1 MKLQKTTW
9 VLLIVA
15 LFLGGFVYFYE
26 IVGTPQREAAKEAE
40 KQLFSF
46 EEDEIQRVNIYIQEE
61 SRKFERV
68 SEPEP
73 GWRMTEPKDV
83 PASDPSVAFLL
94 NLLVE
99 GKSDRIIPNVS
110 PETLKEYGLDQPQ
123 AMVTVRLKNDETHEI
138 LLGKPD
144 FNNSFLYAQV
154 DSFSDKSQ
162 RSNVFLVPMDFEY
175 AVNRP
180 LSEWEQTK
188 EETPE
193 ETEPSDTEN
202 EESTSETEPT
212 TEETEPATEETDPSE
227 NQATPNNSET
237 EPATEETD
245 PSENQ
250 ATPNNSDTETEEST
264 SEPTPTP
271 ANQSPSASPSPE
283 KPSSSEEKKQ
293 SIEDETASPNEETES
308 ENPPNDSEEEDS
320 PSE

>member
-99 GKSDRIIPNVS
+99 GKSDRIIPNVP
-110 PETLKEYGLDQPQ
+110 PENLKDYGLDKPQ
-123 AMVTVRLKNDETHEI
+123 AMVTVRLNNDETHEI

-154 DSFSDKSQ
+154 DPFSDKSQ
-162 RSNVFLVPMDFEY
+162 QSNVFLVPMDFEY

-180 LSEWEQTK
+180 LSEWEQPQ
-188 EETPE
+188 ETITE
-193 ETEPSDTEN
+193 ETESSDTEN
-202 EESTSETEPT
+202 DESASETEST
-212 TEETEPATEETDPSE
+212 TEETEPPES
-227 NQATPNNSET
+227 
-237 EPATEETD
+237 
-245 PSENQ
+245 Q
-250 ATPNNSDTETEEST
+250 ATPNNSDTEPQEST
-264 SEPTPTP
+264 PEPTPTP
-271 ANQSPSASPSPE
+271 DNQSPSASPSPE
-283 KPSSSEEKKQ
+283 KPSSFEEKKQ
-293 SIEDETASPNEETES
+293 SIEDETASPNEETEP
-308 ENPPNDSEEEDS
+308 ENAPNDSESEDI
-320 PSE
+320 PAE

>member
-15 LFLGGFVYFYE
+15 LLLGGFVYFYE

-46 EEDEIQRVNIYIQEE
+46 EEDEIQRVSIYVDED
-61 SRKFERV
+61 SLKFERV

-83 PASDPSVAFLL
+83 PASDPSVSFLL

-99 GKSDRIIPNVS
+99 GKSDRTIPNVS
-110 PETLKEYGLDQPQ
+110 PETLKEYGLDKPQ

-154 DSFSDKSQ
+154 DPFSDKSQ
-162 RSNVFLVPMDFEY
+162 QSNVFLVPRDFEY

-180 LSEWEQTK
+180 LSEWEQSK
-188 EETPE
+188 E
-193 ETEPSDTEN
+193 DT
-202 EESTSETEPT
+202 S
-212 TEETEPATEETDPSE
+212 EETDLSDPENDESAPEAESPVEEKESSE
-227 NQATPNNSET
+227 SQAKPTP
-237 EPATEETD
+237 
-245 PSENQ
+245 ENL
-250 ATPNNSDTETEEST
+250 DTATEEST
-264 SEPTPTP
+264 PEPEKTPTSE
-271 ANQSPSASPSPE
+271 NKKPSASPSPDNAS
-283 KPSSSEEKKQ
+283 PSEDKKQ
-293 SIEDETASPNEETES
+293 PTEENNPSPSQETKPKTTPNES
-308 ENPPNDSEEEDS
+308 ENEAT

>member
-110 PETLKEYGLDQPQ
+110 PENLKEYGLDKPQ
-123 AMVTVRLKNDETHEI
+123 AMVTVRLTNDETHEI

-144 FNNSFLYAQV
+144 FNNSFLYAQI
-154 DSFSDKSQ
+154 DPFSDKSQ
-162 RSNVFLVPMDFEY
+162 QSNIFLVPMDFEY

-212 TEETEPATEETDPSE
+212 TEETEPATEEK
-227 NQATPNNSET
+227 
-237 EPATEETD
+237 D

-250 ATPNNSDTETEEST
+250 ATPNNSDTETEESI

-293 SIEDETASPNEETES
+293 SIEDETASPNEETEF

>member
-99 GKSDRIIPNVS
+99 GKSDRIIPNVP
-110 PETLKEYGLDQPQ
+110 PENLKDYGLDKPQ

-144 FNNSFLYAQV
+144 FNNSFLYAQI
-154 DSFSDKSQ
+154 DPFSDKSQ
-162 RSNVFLVPMDFEY
+162 QSNVFLVPMDFEY

-180 LSEWEQTK
+180 LSEWEQPQ
-188 EETPE
+188 ETI
-193 ETEPSDTEN
+193 
-202 EESTSETEPT
+202 
-212 TEETEPATEETDPSE
+212 TEETESSDKENDESASEAESTTEE
-227 NQATPNNSET
+227 A
-237 EPATEETD
+237 EPPE
-245 PSENQ
+245 SQ
-250 ATPNNSDTETEEST
+250 ATPNNSDTEPEEST
-264 SEPTPTP
+264 PEPTPTP
-271 ANQSPSASPSPE
+271 DNQNPSASPSPE
-283 KPSSSEEKKQ
+283 KPSSSEEKNQ
-293 SIEDETASPNEETES
+293 SIEDETASPNEETEP
-308 ENPPNDSEEEDS
+308 ENVPNDSESEDI
-320 PSE
+320 PAE

>member
-99 GKSDRIIPNVS
+99 GKSDRIIPNVA
-110 PETLKEYGLDQPQ
+110 PENLKDYGLDKPQ

-144 FNNSFLYAQV
+144 FNNSFLYAQI
-154 DSFSDKSQ
+154 DPFSDKSQ
-162 RSNVFLVPMDFEY
+162 QSNVFLVPMDFEY

-180 LSEWEQTK
+180 LSEWEQPQ
-188 EETPE
+188 ETITE
-193 ETEPSDTEN
+193 ETESSDKEN
-202 EESTSETEPT
+202 DESASEAEST
-212 TEETEPATEETDPSE
+212 TEETEPPE
-227 NQATPNNSET
+227 NQATPNNADT
-237 EPATEETD
+237 EP
-245 PSENQ
+245 
-250 ATPNNSDTETEEST
+250 EEST
-264 SEPTPTP
+264 PEPTPTP
-271 ANQSPSASPSPE
+271 DNQNPSAAPSPE
-283 KPSSSEEKKQ
+283 KPSSSEEKNQ
-293 SIEDETASPNEETES
+293 SIEDETASPNEETEP
-308 ENPPNDSEEEDS
+308 ENVPNDSESEDI
-320 PSE
+320 PAE

>member
-46 EEDEIQRVNIYIQEE
+46 EEDEIQQVNIYIQEE

-73 GWRMTEPKDV
+73 GWRMTEPKEV

-99 GKSDRIIPNVS
+99 GKSDRIIPNVP
-110 PETLKEYGLDQPQ
+110 PENLKDYGLDKPQ

-144 FNNSFLYAQV
+144 FNNSFLYAQI
-154 DSFSDKSQ
+154 DPFSDKSQ
-162 RSNVFLVPMDFEY
+162 QSNVFLVPMDFEY

-180 LSEWEQTK
+180 LSEWEQPQ
-188 EETPE
+188 ETI
-193 ETEPSDTEN
+193 
-202 EESTSETEPT
+202 
-212 TEETEPATEETDPSE
+212 TEETESSDAEDDESASEAESTTEE
-227 NQATPNNSET
+227 A
-237 EPATEETD
+237 EPPE
-245 PSENQ
+245 SQ
-250 ATPNNSDTETEEST
+250 ATPNNSDTEPEEST
-264 SEPTPTP
+264 PEPTPTP
-271 ANQSPSASPSPE
+271 DNQSPSASPSPE
-283 KPSSSEEKKQ
+283 NTSSSEEKKQ
-293 SIEDETASPNEETES
+293 SLEDEMASPNEEIEP
-308 ENPPNDSEEEDS
+308 ENVPNDSESEDI
-320 PSE
+320 PAE

>member
-46 EEDEIQRVNIYIQEE
+46 EEDEVQRVNIYIQEE

-110 PETLKEYGLDQPQ
+110 PENLKEYGLDKPQ
-123 AMVTVRLKNDETHEI
+123 AMVTVRLTNDETHEI

-144 FNNSFLYAQV
+144 FNNSFLYAQI
-154 DSFSDKSQ
+154 DPFSDKSQ
-162 RSNVFLVPMDFEY
+162 QSNVFLVPMDFDY

-180 LSEWEQTK
+180 LSEWEQPQDTI
-188 EETPE
+188 TE
-193 ETEPSDTEN
+193 ETESSDTEN
-202 EESTSETEPT
+202 EESASEAEST
-212 TEETEPATEETDPSE
+212 TEETEPPES
-227 NQATPNNSET
+227 QATPNNAET
-237 EPATEETD
+237 EPK
-245 PSENQ
+245 
-250 ATPNNSDTETEEST
+250 EST
-264 SEPTPTP
+264 PEPTPTP
-271 ANQSPSASPSPE
+271 DNPSPSPSPSPE

-293 SIEDETASPNEETES
+293 SIEDETASPNEETEP
-308 ENPPNDSEEEDS
+308 ENAPNDSEDEDI
-320 PSE
+320 PAE

>member
-99 GKSDRIIPNVS
+99 GKSDRIIPNVA
-110 PETLKEYGLDQPQ
+110 PENLKEYGLDKPQ
-123 AMVTVRLKNDETHEI
+123 AMVTVRLNNDETHEI

-144 FNNSFLYAQV
+144 FNNSFLYAQI
-154 DSFSDKSQ
+154 DPFSDKSQ
-162 RSNVFLVPMDFEY
+162 QSNVFLVPMDFEY

-180 LSEWEQTK
+180 LSEWEQPQ
-188 EETPE
+188 ETITE
-193 ETEPSDTEN
+193 ETESSDTEN
-202 EESTSETEPT
+202 DESASEAEST
-212 TEETEPATEETDPSE
+212 TEETEPPES
-227 NQATPNNSET
+227 
-237 EPATEETD
+237 
-245 PSENQ
+245 Q
-250 ATPNNSDTETEEST
+250 ATPNNSDTEPQEST
-264 SEPTPTP
+264 PEPTPTP
-271 ANQSPSASPSPE
+271 DNQSPPASPSPE
-283 KPSSSEEKKQ
+283 NTSSSEEEKQ
-293 SIEDETASPNEETES
+293 SVEDETASPNEETEPENAPNES
-308 ENPPNDSEEEDS
+308 ESEDIPAE
-320 PSE
+320 

>member
-15 LFLGGFVYFYE
+15 LLLGGFVYFYE

-40 KQLFSF
+40 KQLFGF
-46 EEDEIQRVNIYIQEE
+46 EEDEIQRVSIYIDED
-61 SRKFERV
+61 SLKFERV

-83 PASDPSVAFLL
+83 PASDPSVSFLL

-99 GKSDRIIPNVS
+99 GKSDRTIPNVS
-110 PETLKEYGLDQPQ
+110 PETLKEYGLDKPQ

-162 RSNVFLVPMDFEY
+162 RSNVFLVPRDFEY

-180 LSEWEQTK
+180 LSEWEQSK
-188 EETPE
+188 EDTPE
-193 ETEPSDTEN
+193 ETAPSDMEN
-202 EESTSETEPT
+202 DESAPEAESPVEEKESSESQAKPT
-212 TEETEPATEETDPSE
+212 PE
-227 NQATPNNSET
+227 
-237 EPATEETD
+237 
-245 PSENQ
+245 
-250 ATPNNSDTETEEST
+250 NSDTEIEEST
-264 SEPTPTP
+264 PEKTPTSE
-271 ANQSPSASPSPE
+271 NKKPSASPSPE
-283 KPSSSEEKKQ
+283 NASSSEDKKQ
-293 SIEDETASPNEETES
+293 PIEEDNASPSEKTKPESTPNE
-308 ENPPNDSEEEDS
+308 SEEEEV
-320 PSE
+320 PAE

>member
-9 VLLIVA
+9 MLLIVA

-73 GWRMTEPKDV
+73 SWRMTEPKDV

-110 PETLKEYGLDQPQ
+110 PETLKDYGLDKPQ
-123 AMVTVRLKNDETHEI
+123 AMVTVRLTNDETHEI
-138 LLGKPD
+138 ILGKPD
-144 FNNSFLYAQV
+144 FNNSFLYAQI
-154 DSFSDKSQ
+154 DPFSDKSQ
-162 RSNVFLVPMDFEY
+162 QSNVFLVPMDFEY

-180 LSEWEQTK
+180 LSEWEQPQ
-188 EETPE
+188 ETITE
-193 ETEPSDTEN
+193 ETESSDTEN
-202 EESTSETEPT
+202 DESASEAEST
-212 TEETEPATEETDPSE
+212 TEETEPPES
-227 NQATPNNSET
+227 
-237 EPATEETD
+237 
-245 PSENQ
+245 Q
-250 ATPNNSDTETEEST
+250 ATPNNSDTEPQEST
-264 SEPTPTP
+264 PEPTPTP
-271 ANQSPSASPSPE
+271 DNQSPSASPSPE

-293 SIEDETASPNEETES
+293 SIEDETASPNEETEP
-308 ENPPNDSEEEDS
+308 ENAPNDSEDEDIS
-320 PSE
+320 VE

>member
-15 LFLGGFVYFYE
+15 LLLGGFVYFYE

-40 KQLFSF
+40 KQLFGF
-46 EEDEIQRVNIYIQEE
+46 EEDEIQRVNVYIDED
-61 SRKFERV
+61 SFKFEWV

-83 PASDPSVAFLL
+83 PASDPSVSFLL

-99 GKSDRIIPNVS
+99 GKSDRTIPNVS
-110 PETLKEYGLDQPQ
+110 PESLKEYGLDKPQ

-162 RSNVFLVPMDFEY
+162 RSNVFLVPRDFEY

-180 LSEWEQTK
+180 LSEWEQSK
-188 EETPE
+188 EDTPE
-193 ETEPSDTEN
+193 ETAPSDMENDESAPDTESPV
-202 EESTSETEPT
+202 EEKESSE
-212 TEETEPATEETDPSE
+212 S
-227 NQATPNNSET
+227 QATP
-237 EPATEETD
+237 
-245 PSENQ
+245 
-250 ATPNNSDTETEEST
+250 TPENSDTEIEEST
-264 SEPTPTP
+264 PEKTPTSENKKP
-271 ANQSPSASPSPE
+271 SPSPSPE
-283 KPSSSEEKKQ
+283 NASSSEDKKQ
-293 SIEDETASPNEETES
+293 PIEEDNASPSEKTKPENTPNE
-308 ENPPNDSEEEDS
+308 SEEEEV
-320 PSE
+320 PAE

>member
-110 PETLKEYGLDQPQ
+110 PENLKEYGLDKPQ
-123 AMVTVRLKNDETHEI
+123 AMVTVRLTNDETHEI
-138 LLGKPD
+138 LLGQPD
-144 FNNSFLYAQV
+144 FNNSFLYAQI
-154 DSFSDKSQ
+154 DPFSDKSQ
-162 RSNVFLVPMDFEY
+162 QSNIFLVPMDFEY

-212 TEETEPATEETDPSE
+212 TEETEPATEEK
-227 NQATPNNSET
+227 
-237 EPATEETD
+237 D

-250 ATPNNSDTETEEST
+250 ATPNNSDTETEESI

>member
-46 EEDEIQRVNIYIQEE
+46 EEDEIQQVNIYIQEE

-110 PETLKEYGLDQPQ
+110 PENLKDYGLDKPQ
-123 AMVTVRLKNDETHEI
+123 AMVTVRLNNDETHEI

-162 RSNVFLVPMDFEY
+162 QSNVFLVPMDFEY

-180 LSEWEQTK
+180 LSEWEQPQ
-188 EETPE
+188 E
-193 ETEPSDTEN
+193 D
-202 EESTSETEPT
+202 T
-212 TEETEPATEETDPSE
+212 TEETESSDTENDESESEAESTTEEAEPPES
-227 NQATPNNSET
+227 QATPNNADT
-237 EPATEETD
+237 EP
-245 PSENQ
+245 
-250 ATPNNSDTETEEST
+250 EEST
-264 SEPTPTP
+264 PEPTPTP
-271 ANQSPSASPSPE
+271 DNQNPSASPSPE
-283 KPSSSEEKKQ
+283 KPSSSEEKNQ
-293 SIEDETASPNEETES
+293 SIEDETASPNEETEP
-308 ENPPNDSEEEDS
+308 ENDPNDSESEDI
-320 PSE
+320 PAE

>member
-68 SEPEP
+68 SEPES
-73 GWRMTEPKDV
+73 GWRMMEPKDV

-110 PETLKEYGLDQPQ
+110 PENLKEYGLDKPQ
-123 AMVTVRLKNDETHEI
+123 AMVTVRLNNDETHEI

-144 FNNSFLYAQV
+144 FNNSFLYAQI
-154 DSFSDKSQ
+154 DPFSDKSQ
-162 RSNVFLVPMDFEY
+162 QSNVFLVPMDFEY

-180 LSEWEQTK
+180 LSEWEQPQ
-188 EETPE
+188 ETITE
-193 ETEPSDTEN
+193 ETESSDTES
-202 EESTSETEPT
+202 EESTSETA
-212 TEETEPATEETDPSE
+212 PATEEKEPSE
-227 NQATPNNSET
+227 SQAKP
-237 EPATEETD
+237 
-245 PSENQ
+245 
-250 ATPNNSDTETEEST
+250 TPNNSDTETEEST
-264 SEPTPTP
+264 PEPEKKPTSE
-271 ANQSPSASPSPE
+271 NKNPSASPSPE
-283 KPSSSEEKKQ
+283 NTSSSEDKKQ
-293 SIEDETASPNEETES
+293 PIEDETASPSEETKPEDAPNES
-308 ENPPNDSEEEDS
+308 EGEDV

>member
-110 PETLKEYGLDQPQ
+110 PENLKEYGLDKPQ
-123 AMVTVRLKNDETHEI
+123 AMVTVRLNNDETHEI

-144 FNNSFLYAQV
+144 FNNSFLYAQI
-154 DSFSDKSQ
+154 DPFSDKSQ
-162 RSNVFLVPMDFEY
+162 QSNVFLVPMDFEY

-180 LSEWEQTK
+180 LSEWEQPQ
-188 EETPE
+188 ETITE
-193 ETEPSDTEN
+193 ETESSDTEN
-202 EESTSETEPT
+202 DESASEAEST
-212 TEETEPATEETDPSE
+212 TEETEPPES
-227 NQATPNNSET
+227 
-237 EPATEETD
+237 
-245 PSENQ
+245 Q
-250 ATPNNSDTETEEST
+250 ATPNNSDTEPQEST
-264 SEPTPTP
+264 PEPTPTP
-271 ANQSPSASPSPE
+271 DNQSPSASPSPE
-283 KPSSSEEKKQ
+283 KPSSFEEKKQ
-293 SIEDETASPNEETES
+293 SIEDETASPNEETEPENAPNES
-308 ENPPNDSEEEDS
+308 ESEDIPAE
-320 PSE
+320 

>member
-73 GWRMTEPKDV
+73 GWRMTEPKEV

-99 GKSDRIIPNVS
+99 GKSDRIIPNVA
-110 PETLKEYGLDQPQ
+110 PENLKDYGLDKPQ

-144 FNNSFLYAQV
+144 FNNSFLYAQI
-154 DSFSDKSQ
+154 DPFSDKSQ
-162 RSNVFLVPMDFEY
+162 QSNVFLVPMDFEY

-180 LSEWEQTK
+180 LSEWEQPQ
-188 EETPE
+188 E
-193 ETEPSDTEN
+193 D
-202 EESTSETEPT
+202 T
-212 TEETEPATEETDPSE
+212 TEETESSDKENDESTSEAESTTEE
-227 NQATPNNSET
+227 A
-237 EPATEETD
+237 EP
-245 PSENQ
+245 PENQ
-250 ATPNNSDTETEEST
+250 ATPNNSDTEPEEST
-264 SEPTPTP
+264 PEPTPTP
-271 ANQSPSASPSPE
+271 DNQNPSASPSPE
-283 KPSSSEEKKQ
+283 KPSSSEDKKQ
-293 SIEDETASPNEETES
+293 PIEDEMASPNEEIEP
-308 ENPPNDSEEEDS
+308 ENVPNDSESEDI
-320 PSE
+320 PAE

>member
-9 VLLIVA
+9 MLLIVA

-73 GWRMTEPKDV
+73 SWRMTEPKDV

-110 PETLKEYGLDQPQ
+110 PETLKDYGLDQPQ

-138 LLGKPD
+138 ILGKPD
-144 FNNSFLYAQV
+144 FNNSFLYAQI
-154 DSFSDKSQ
+154 DPFSDKSQ
-162 RSNVFLVPMDFEY
+162 QSNVFLVPMDFEY

-180 LSEWEQTK
+180 LSEWEQPQ
-188 EETPE
+188 ETITE
-193 ETEPSDTEN
+193 ETESSDTEN
-202 EESTSETEPT
+202 DESASEAEST
-212 TEETEPATEETDPSE
+212 TEETEPSE
-227 NQATPNNSET
+227 S
-237 EPATEETD
+237 
-245 PSENQ
+245 Q
-250 ATPNNSDTETEEST
+250 ATPNNSDTEPQEST
-264 SEPTPTP
+264 PEPTPTP
-271 ANQSPSASPSPE
+271 DNQSPSASPSPE

-293 SIEDETASPNEETES
+293 SIEDETASPNEETEP
-308 ENPPNDSEEEDS
+308 ENAPNDSEDEDIS
-320 PSE
+320 VE

>member
-46 EEDEIQRVNIYIQEE
+46 EEDEVQRVNIYIQEE

-99 GKSDRIIPNVS
+99 GKSDRIIPNVP
-110 PETLKEYGLDQPQ
+110 PENLKDYGLDKPQ
-123 AMVTVRLKNDETHEI
+123 AMVTVRLTNDETHEI

-144 FNNSFLYAQV
+144 FNNSFLYAQI
-154 DSFSDKSQ
+154 DPFSDKSQ
-162 RSNVFLVPMDFEY
+162 QSNVFLVPMDFDY

-193 ETEPSDTEN
+193 VTQPSDTEN
-202 EESTSETEPT
+202 EESTSETEP
-212 TEETEPATEETDPSE
+212 ATEEKESPES
-227 NQATPNNSET
+227 QAQP
-237 EPATEETD
+237 
-245 PSENQ
+245 
-250 ATPNNSDTETEEST
+250 TPNNSDTETEEST
-264 SEPTPTP
+264 PEPEKTPTSENKKP
-271 ANQSPSASPSPE
+271 SPSPSPE
-283 KPSSSEEKKQ
+283 NTSSSEDKKQ
-293 SIEDETASPNEETES
+293 SIEDETASPNEETEP
-308 ENPPNDSEEEDS
+308 ENTPNDSEDEDVS
-320 PSE
+320 TDTEG

>member
-15 LFLGGFVYFYE
+15 LLLGGFVYFYE

-40 KQLFSF
+40 KQLFGF
-46 EEDEIQRVNIYIQEE
+46 EEDEIQRVSIYIDED
-61 SRKFERV
+61 SLKFERV

-83 PASDPSVAFLL
+83 PASDPSVSFLL

-99 GKSDRIIPNVS
+99 GKSDRTIPNVS
-110 PETLKEYGLDQPQ
+110 PETLKEYGLDKPQ

-162 RSNVFLVPMDFEY
+162 RSNVFLVPRDFEY

-180 LSEWEQTK
+180 LSEWEQSK
-188 EETPE
+188 EDTP
-193 ETEPSDTEN
+193 
-202 EESTSETEPT
+202 
-212 TEETEPATEETDPSE
+212 EETDPSDME
-227 NQATPNNSET
+227 NDESAPEAESPVEEKESSESQAKPTPE
-237 EPATEETD
+237 
-245 PSENQ
+245 
-250 ATPNNSDTETEEST
+250 NSDTEIEEST
-264 SEPTPTP
+264 PEKTPTSE
-271 ANQSPSASPSPE
+271 NKKPSASPSPE
-283 KPSSSEEKKQ
+283 NASSSEDKKQ
-293 SIEDETASPNEETES
+293 PIEEDNASPSEKTKPESTPNE
-308 ENPPNDSEEEDS
+308 SEEEEV
-320 PSE
+320 PAE

>member
-9 VLLIVA
+9 MLLIVA

-46 EEDEIQRVNIYIQEE
+46 EEDEIQQVNIYIGED
-61 SRKFERV
+61 SLKFERV

-73 GWRMTEPKDV
+73 GWQMTEPKDV

-110 PETLKEYGLDQPQ
+110 PETLNEYGLDQPQ

-144 FNNSFLYAQV
+144 FNNSFLYAQI
-154 DSFSDKSQ
+154 DPFSDKSQ
-162 RSNVFLVPMDFEY
+162 QSNVFLVPMDFEY

-188 EETPE
+188 EQTPE
-193 ETEPSDTEN
+193 ETEPSDTES
-202 EESTSETEPT
+202 EEPTSETA
-212 TEETEPATEETDPSE
+212 PATEEKEPPES
-227 NQATPNNSET
+227 QAKP
-237 EPATEETD
+237 
-245 PSENQ
+245 
-250 ATPNNSDTETEEST
+250 TPNNSDTETEEST
-264 SEPTPTP
+264 PEPEKTPTSE
-271 ANQSPSASPSPE
+271 NKNPSASPSPE
-283 KPSSSEEKKQ
+283 NTSSSEDKKQ
-293 SIEDETASPNEETES
+293 PIEDETASPSEETKPEDAPNES
-308 ENPPNDSEEEDS
+308 EGEDV
-320 PSE
+320 PAE

>member
-110 PETLKEYGLDQPQ
+110 PENLKEYGLDKPQ
-123 AMVTVRLKNDETHEI
+123 AMVTVRLTNDETHEI

-144 FNNSFLYAQV
+144 FNNSFLYAQI
-154 DSFSDKSQ
+154 DPFSDKSQ
-162 RSNVFLVPMDFEY
+162 QSNVFLVPMDFEY

-212 TEETEPATEETDPSE
+212 TEETEPATEEK
-227 NQATPNNSET
+227 
-237 EPATEETD
+237 D

-250 ATPNNSDTETEEST
+250 ATPNNSDTETEESI

-293 SIEDETASPNEETES
+293 SIEDETASPNEETEF

>member
-110 PETLKEYGLDQPQ
+110 PENLKEYGLDKPQ
-123 AMVTVRLKNDETHEI
+123 AMVTVRLNNDETHEI

-144 FNNSFLYAQV
+144 FNNSFLYAQI
-154 DSFSDKSQ
+154 DPFSDKSQ
-162 RSNVFLVPMDFEY
+162 QSNVFLVPMDFEY

-180 LSEWEQTK
+180 LSEWEQPQ
-188 EETPE
+188 ETITE
-193 ETEPSDTEN
+193 ETESSDTEN
-202 EESTSETEPT
+202 DESASEAEST
-212 TEETEPATEETDPSE
+212 TEETEPPES
-227 NQATPNNSET
+227 
-237 EPATEETD
+237 
-245 PSENQ
+245 Q
-250 ATPNNSDTETEEST
+250 ATPNNSDTEPQEST
-264 SEPTPTP
+264 PEPTPTP
-271 ANQSPSASPSPE
+271 DNQSPSASPSPE
-283 KPSSSEEKKQ
+283 KPSSFEEKKQ
-293 SIEDETASPNEETES
+293 SIEDETASPTEETEP
-308 ENPPNDSEEEDS
+308 ENAPNDSETEDI
-320 PSE
+320 PAE

>member
-9 VLLIVA
+9 MLLILA

-110 PETLKEYGLDQPQ
+110 PENLKEYGLDKPQ
-123 AMVTVRLKNDETHEI
+123 AMVTVRLNNDETHEI

-154 DSFSDKSQ
+154 DPFSDKSQ
-162 RSNVFLVPMDFEY
+162 KSNVFLVPMDFEY

-202 EESTSETEPT
+202 EESTSETEP
-212 TEETEPATEETDPSE
+212 ATE
-227 NQATPNNSET
+227 ET

-308 ENPPNDSEEEDS
+308 ENSSNDSEEEDS

>member
-46 EEDEIQRVNIYIQEE
+46 EEDEIQRVNIYIGED
-61 SRKFERV
+61 SLKFERV

-73 GWRMTEPKDV
+73 GWQMTEPKDV

-99 GKSDRIIPNVS
+99 GKSDRTIPNVS
-110 PETLKEYGLDQPQ
+110 PETLKEYGLDKPQ
-123 AMVTVRLKNDETHEI
+123 AMVTVRLKNGETHEI
-138 LLGKPD
+138 ILGKPD
-144 FNNSFLYAQV
+144 FNNSFLYAQI
-154 DSFSDKSQ
+154 DPFSDKSQ
-162 RSNVFLVPMDFEY
+162 QSNVFLVPMDFEY

-193 ETEPSDTEN
+193 ETELSDTEN
-202 EESTSETEPT
+202 DESASESES
-212 TEETEPATEETDPSE
+212 ATEEKESPES
-227 NQATPNNSET
+227 QAQP
-237 EPATEETD
+237 
-245 PSENQ
+245 
-250 ATPNNSDTETEEST
+250 TPNNSDAELEEST
-264 SEPTPTP
+264 PEQIPTSE
-271 ANQSPSASPSPE
+271 NKQPSVSPSPE
-283 KPSSSEEKKQ
+283 NTSSSEDKKQ
-293 SIEDETASPNEETES
+293 PIEDETASPSEETKPEDA
-308 ENPPNDSEEEDS
+308 PNESEEEDV

>member
-73 GWRMTEPKDV
+73 DWRMREPKDV

-99 GKSDRIIPNVS
+99 GKSDRIIPNVA
-110 PETLKEYGLDQPQ
+110 PENLKEYGLDKPQ
-123 AMVTVRLKNDETHEI
+123 AMVTVRLNNDETHEI
-138 LLGKPD
+138 ILGKPD
-144 FNNSFLYAQV
+144 FNNSFLYAQINP
-154 DSFSDKSQ
+154 FSDKSQ
-162 RSNVFLVPMDFEY
+162 QSNVFLVPMDFEY

-180 LSEWEQTK
+180 LSEWEQPQ
-188 EETPE
+188 ETITE
-193 ETEPSDTEN
+193 ETESSDTEN
-202 EESTSETEPT
+202 DESASEAEST
-212 TEETEPATEETDPSE
+212 TEETEPPES
-227 NQATPNNSET
+227 
-237 EPATEETD
+237 
-245 PSENQ
+245 Q
-250 ATPNNSDTETEEST
+250 ATPNNSDTEPQEST
-264 SEPTPTP
+264 PEPTPTP
-271 ANQSPSASPSPE
+271 DNQSPSASPSPE

-293 SIEDETASPNEETES
+293 SIEDETASPNEETEPENAPNES
-308 ENPPNDSEEEDS
+308 ESEDIPAE
-320 PSE
+320 

>member
-110 PETLKEYGLDQPQ
+110 PENLKEYGLDKPQ
-123 AMVTVRLKNDETHEI
+123 AMVTVRLTNDETHEI

-144 FNNSFLYAQV
+144 FNNSFLYAQI
-154 DSFSDKSQ
+154 DPFSDKSQ
-162 RSNVFLVPMDFEY
+162 QSNIFLVPMDFEY

-212 TEETEPATEETDPSE
+212 TEETEPATEEK
-227 NQATPNNSET
+227 
-237 EPATEETD
+237 D

-250 ATPNNSDTETEEST
+250 ATPNNSDTETEESI

>member
-99 GKSDRIIPNVS
+99 GKSDRIIPNVP
-110 PETLKEYGLDQPQ
+110 PENLKDYGLDKPQ

-154 DSFSDKSQ
+154 DPFSDKSQ
-162 RSNVFLVPMDFEY
+162 QSNVFLVPMDFEY

-180 LSEWEQTK
+180 LSEWEQPQ
-188 EETPE
+188 ETITE
-193 ETEPSDTEN
+193 ETESSDTEN
-202 EESTSETEPT
+202 DESASETEST
-212 TEETEPATEETDPSE
+212 TEETEPPES
-227 NQATPNNSET
+227 
-237 EPATEETD
+237 
-245 PSENQ
+245 Q
-250 ATPNNSDTETEEST
+250 ATPNNSDTEPQEST
-264 SEPTPTP
+264 PEPTPTP
-271 ANQSPSASPSPE
+271 DNQSPSASPSPE
-283 KPSSSEEKKQ
+283 KPSSFEEKKQ
-293 SIEDETASPNEETES
+293 SIEDETASPNEETEP
-308 ENPPNDSEEEDS
+308 ENAPNDSESEDI
-320 PSE
+320 PAE

>member
-9 VLLIVA
+9 MLLIVA

-46 EEDEIQRVNIYIQEE
+46 EEDEIQRVNIYIGED
-61 SRKFERV
+61 SLKFERV

-110 PETLKEYGLDQPQ
+110 PENLKEYGLDQPQ

-138 LLGKPD
+138 LLGKAD
-144 FNNSFLYAQV
+144 FNNSFLYAQI
-154 DSFSDKSQ
+154 DPFSDKSQ
-162 RSNVFLVPMDFEY
+162 QSNVFLVPMDFEY

-180 LSEWEQTK
+180 LSEWEQPQ
-188 EETPE
+188 ETITE
-193 ETEPSDTEN
+193 ETESSDTES
-202 EESTSETEPT
+202 EESTSETA
-212 TEETEPATEETDPSE
+212 PATEEKEPSE
-227 NQATPNNSET
+227 SQAQP
-237 EPATEETD
+237 
-245 PSENQ
+245 
-250 ATPNNSDTETEEST
+250 TPNNSDTETEEST
-264 SEPTPTP
+264 PEPEKTPTSE
-271 ANQSPSASPSPE
+271 NKKPSASPSPE
-283 KPSSSEEKKQ
+283 NTSSSEDKKQ
-293 SIEDETASPNEETES
+293 PIEDETASPSEETKPEDAPNES
-308 ENPPNDSEEEDS
+308 EGEDV
-320 PSE
+320 PAE

>member
-68 SEPEP
+68 SEPES

-99 GKSDRIIPNVS
+99 GKRDRIIPNVS
-110 PETLKEYGLDQPQ
+110 PETLKDYGLNQPQ
-123 AMVTVRLKNDETHEI
+123 AMVTVRLNNDETHEI
-138 LLGKPD
+138 ILGKPD

-212 TEETEPATEETDPSE
+212 TEETEPATEEK
-227 NQATPNNSET
+227 
-237 EPATEETD
+237 D